1 VRRATLVPCLRVSWA
16 GQGHAGPPEAAR
28 RPGGQGCEGARGVGA
43 LPWWVWE
50 TVSPRFWPLA
60 SPLASPRV
68 PARLS
73 GGGFGVPRRRRQSGD
88 RSAGRACRC
97 RPSQSP
103 PGGINGLAGP
113 VWRSPPPG
121 NPTATQCGPGCDS
134 AFAKYEPSVQQPHG
148 DVVLRGATGESPT
161 EGSGLSRGGTP
172 GGHTGGQGA
181 AKWCAGLDRPP
192 DGGFSEGTDG
202 RAGAP
207 FAPLSCV

>member
-1 VRRATLVPCLRVSWA
+1 MRVGSVPLPGRLGDVSP
-16 GQGHAGPPEAAR
+16 GFSPP
-28 RPGGQGCEGARGVGA
+28 
-43 LPWWVWE
+43 
-50 TVSPRFWPLA
+50 VSPRVLPRAPALV
-60 SPLASPRV
+60 SPRV
-68 PARLS
+68 SPCLARA
-73 GGGFGVPRRRRQSGD
+73 GFRVPRRRRQSGD

-103 PGGINGLAGP
+103 PGGINGLPGA
-113 VWRSPPPG
+113 VWRSPPAG

-161 EGSGLSRGGTP
+161 EGSGLSRGG
-172 GGHTGGQGA
+172 HTGGQGV